1 VGRQKA
7 AHEVSVLMRDKDEST
22 TTYSLQ
28 FLLWLFC
35 RSPLLEG
42 SRTVFITPIR
52 ITIKTLLPSYHDISN
67 YLKLI
72 LPPSYIQVRSQI
84 IENFIS
90 LWQGHSWLEIIK
102 RYLQRLLSFVSNSFV
117 PLKLKPAPTNMPLL
131 QLLFGLS
138 CTTVLP
144 HPIGC
149 SVYLKFSHEIN
160 Q

>member
-42 SRTVFITPIR
+42 SRAVFTTSIR
-52 ITIKTLLPSYHDISN
+52 ITIKALLPSYHDISN
-67 YLKLI
+67 YLILI
-72 LPPSYIQVRSQI
+72 LPHSYIQLRYQI
-84 IENFIS
+84 IENFVS

-102 RYLQRLLSFVSNSFV
+102 RYLQKHLSFVFISFF
-117 PLKLKPAPTNMPLL
+117 PLKSKPAPTNMTLL
-131 QLLFGLS
+131 QLRL
-138 CTTVLP
+138 
-144 HPIGC
+144 
-149 SVYLKFSHEIN
+149 VYHT
-160 Q
+160 